1 MGGGSPAT
9 EQIDGGIES
18 LEFNADVSN
27 SRRNA
32 RYLSQLSSVIYSS
45 ISGDTS
51 FNENSDT
58 PLGDESAGNMFLDN
72 DEENTE
78 LEPESNKESG
88 ESMKRTVKQRREFL
102 DDKLKNYKQEK
113 MKRKLPVDTQ
123 LLGCA
128 QEELK
133 IKRQLV
139 KQMDKMDQR
148 YAENMDKMSR
158 NMEKLTESIADG
170 FALLKQLMMYQQPP
184 PTWCLST
191 ATCLQSIHTRL
202 CPPI

>member
-9 EQIDGGIES
+9 EQTDGGIES

-27 SRRNA
+27 SRGNA
-32 RYLSQLSSVIYSS
+32 RDLSQLSNVVYLS

-51 FNENSDT
+51 LNENSET
-58 PLGDESAGNMFLDN
+58 LLGDESGGDSFLDN

-88 ESMKRTVKQRREFL
+88 ESMKRTVKQWREFL

-113 MKRKLPVDTQ
+113 LKRKLLVDTQ

-133 IKRQLV
+133 V
-139 KQMDKMDQR
+139 K
-148 YAENMDKMSR
+148 
-158 NMEKLTESIADG
+158 
-170 FALLKQLMMYQQPP
+170 
-184 PTWCLST
+184 
-191 ATCLQSIHTRL
+191 
-202 CPPI
+202 

>member
-1 MGGGSPAT
+1 MGGSPAT

-32 RYLSQLSSVIYSS
+32 RYFSQLSSVVYSS

-58 PLGDESAGNMFLDN
+58 PLGDESAGNTFLDN
-72 DEENTE
+72 DKENTE
-78 LEPESNKESG
+78 LECESNKESG

-113 MKRKLPVDTQ
+113 MKGNSQ
-123 LLGCA
+123 
-128 QEELK
+128 
-133 IKRQLV
+133 
-139 KQMDKMDQR
+139 
-148 YAENMDKMSR
+148 
-158 NMEKLTESIADG
+158 
-170 FALLKQLMMYQQPP
+170 
-184 PTWCLST
+184 
-191 ATCLQSIHTRL
+191 
-202 CPPI
+202 